1 MLTKMSAYKMNYSSL
16 EGFASLGGNALV
28 YKPLN
33 LPISLNTNSPSLII
47 LSTWFQALPRH
58 VSKYTSTYK
67 SLYPNAAILLL
78 STSIPDMVYRPY
90 STQEKNLHPALPLL
104 VEHQQPDKEVLFHI
118 FSNSGAHTAC
128 QLARAYKSQTGL
140 GLKVGALIL
149 DSAPGIN
156 TYRNITDGFIGGLPS
171 TPVLKQLLSL
181 FVYGLVGVITLKEV
195 ATCEDHWMEK
205 MRKDLNQE
213 ELLKS
218 TRGRVYIYSKGDN
231 IVRWEDVESHAV
243 DAENKG
249 LGEVRKELWEK
260 SGHVAHMFSDGEKYW
275 NVVRSLWDSK
285 PTFKSKL

>member
-1 MLTKMSAYKMNYSSL
+1 MSAHKMNNSSL

-33 LPISLNTNSPSLII
+33 PPTSLNTNSPSLII
-47 LSTWFQALPRH
+47 ISTWFQALPRH

-90 STQEKNLHPALPLL
+90 STQEKNLHHALPLL
-104 VEHQQPDKEVLFHI
+104 VEHQQPAKEVLLHI

-128 QLARAYKSQTGL
+128 QLARAYKMQTGL
-140 GLKVGALIL
+140 GLRTGALIL

-171 TPVLKQLLSL
+171 TPIVKQLLSL
-181 FVYGLVGVITLKEV
+181 FVYGLVGVITLKEA
-195 ATCEDHWMEK
+195 ATGEDHWMEK
-205 MRKDLNQE
+205 MRKDLNE
-213 ELLKS
+213 DELLR
-218 TRGRVYIYSKGDN
+218 TRGRVYIYSKGDK
-231 IVRWEDVESHAV
+231 IVGWEDVESHAM
-243 DAENKG
+243 DAEKKG

-260 SGHVAHMFSDGEKYW
+260 SSHVGHMFSNGEKYW
-275 NVVRSLWDSK
+275 NVVRRLWDFE
-285 PTFKSKL
+285 PTLKSKL